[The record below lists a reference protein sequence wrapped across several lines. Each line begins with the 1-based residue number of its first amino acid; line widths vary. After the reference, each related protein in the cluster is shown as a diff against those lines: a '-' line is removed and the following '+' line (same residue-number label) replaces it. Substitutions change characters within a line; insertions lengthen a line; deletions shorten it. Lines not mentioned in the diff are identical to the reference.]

1 MYSFGQPEGGEA
13 LTGVNSSVW
22 RLSEATAEEIKRIRG
37 EADLRRRGTK
47 VSVSESVE
55 MTLVM

>member
-1 MYSFGQPEGGEA
+1 M
-13 LTGVNSSVW
+13 TGVDSSVW